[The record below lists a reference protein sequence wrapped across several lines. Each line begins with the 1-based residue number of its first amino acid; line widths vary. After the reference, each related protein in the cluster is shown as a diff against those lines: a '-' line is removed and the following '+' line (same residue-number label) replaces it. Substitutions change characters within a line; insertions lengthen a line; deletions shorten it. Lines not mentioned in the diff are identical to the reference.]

1 MGKEILKMENVTYYY
16 PAKSGNV
23 EILENVDYCFET
35 GKLYTVMGP
44 SGSGK
49 TTTLS
54 LLEGLDVPKEGKV
67 LFEGKDISQING
79 NLYRGQHIGI
89 IFQSYN
95 LFPYLNARENVEVSM
110 EISGK
115 REKKK
120 EMACELL
127 RKMGRK
133 EEQYGRGIEQLSGGE
148 QQRVA
153 IARALATD
161 AQVILADEPTG
172 NLDKDTAEEIRD
184 LFADIAHEMGKC
196 VIVVTHSQAFSQK
209 ADVVVELEGK
219 QLKTVQVRG

>member
-1 MGKEILKMENVTYYY
+1 MRKEILKMENVTYYY

-120 EMACELL
+120 EKACELL
-127 RKMGRK
+127 RKMGLK

-184 LFADIAHEMGKC
+184 LFADIAHELGKC

-209 ADVVVELEGK
+209 ADVVVELEEK
-219 QLKTVQVRG
+219 QLKAVQVRG

>member
-1 MGKEILKMENVTYYY
+1 MMGKEILKMENITYYY
-16 PAKSGNV
+16 PAKSGKV
-23 EILENVDYCFET
+23 EILENADYSFEM
-35 GKLYTVMGP
+35 GKIYTVMGP

-67 LFEGKDISQING
+67 LFDGEDISQING
-79 NLYRGQHIGI
+79 NIYRGQCIGI

-115 REKKK
+115 KEKKK
-120 EMACELL
+120 ERACELL
-127 RKMGRK
+127 KKMGLK
-133 EEQYGRGIEQLSGGE
+133 QEQYMRRIDQLSGGE

-172 NLDKDTAEEIRD
+172 NLDRDTAEGIRD
-184 LFADIAHEMGKC
+184 VFVGIAHEMGKC

-219 QLKTVQVRG
+219 RLRDVDVR

>member
-16 PAKSGNV
+16 PANSGNV

-120 EMACELL
+120 EKACELL
-127 RKMGRK
+127 RKMGLK

-184 LFADIAHEMGKC
+184 LFADIAHELGKC

-209 ADVVVELEGK
+209 ADVVVELEEK
-219 QLKTVQVRG
+219 QLKAVQVRG

>member
-110 EISGK
+110 ETSGK

-120 EMACELL
+120 EKACELL
-127 RKMGRK
+127 RKMGLK

-153 IARALATD
+153 LPSCPAGRSSVWPLPAPWSITPRFCWQTSLRGIWTRIRRKRSGIYL
-161 AQVILADEPTG
+161 QISLMRWG
-172 NLDKDTAEEIRD
+172 N
-184 LFADIAHEMGKC
+184 
-196 VIVVTHSQAFSQK
+196 V
-209 ADVVVELEGK
+209 
-219 QLKTVQVRG
+219 

>member
-1 MGKEILKMENVTYYY
+1 
-16 PAKSGNV
+16 
-23 EILENVDYCFET
+23 
-35 GKLYTVMGP
+35 MGP

-120 EMACELL
+120 EKACELL
-127 RKMGRK
+127 RKMGLK

-184 LFADIAHEMGKC
+184 LFADIAHELGKC

-209 ADVVVELEGK
+209 ADVVVELEEK
-219 QLKTVQVRG
+219 QLKAVQVRG

>member
-120 EMACELL
+120 EKAYELL
-127 RKMGRK
+127 RKMGLK

-184 LFADIAHEMGKC
+184 LFADIAHELGKC

-209 ADVVVELEGK
+209 ADVVVELEEK
-219 QLKTVQVRG
+219 QLKAVQVRG

>member
-1 MGKEILKMENVTYYY
+1 
-16 PAKSGNV
+16 
-23 EILENVDYCFET
+23 
-35 GKLYTVMGP
+35 
-44 SGSGK
+44 
-49 TTTLS
+49 
-54 LLEGLDVPKEGKV
+54 
-67 LFEGKDISQING
+67 LFDGKDISQING

-120 EMACELL
+120 EKACELL
-127 RKMGRK
+127 RKMGLK

-172 NLDKDTAEEIRD
+172 NLDSNSSMTVIKALSHINKK
-184 LFADIAHEMGKC
+184 MGKT
-196 VIVVTHSQAFSQK
+196 IVLVTHDPKVASFCGKIILLKDGLILNTLVKDGGNKEFYQK
-209 ADVVVELEGK
+209 ILRQMVKL
-219 QLKTVQVRG
+219 

>member
-110 EISGK
+110 EISGQ

-120 EMACELL
+120 EKACELL
-127 RKMGRK
+127 RKMGLK

-184 LFADIAHEMGKC
+184 LFADIAHELGKC

-219 QLKTVQVRG
+219 RLKAVQVRG

>member
-120 EMACELL
+120 EKPCELL
-127 RKMGRK
+127 RKMGLK

-184 LFADIAHEMGKC
+184 LFADIAHELGKC

-209 ADVVVELEGK
+209 ADVVVELEEK
-219 QLKTVQVRG
+219 QLKAVQVRG

>member
-120 EMACELL
+120 EKACELL
-127 RKMGRK
+127 RKMGLK

-153 IARALATD
+153 IARVLATD

-184 LFADIAHEMGKC
+184 LFADIAHELGKC

-209 ADVVVELEGK
+209 ADVVVELEEK
-219 QLKTVQVRG
+219 QLKAVQVRG

>member
-1 MGKEILKMENVTYYY
+1 MLYVKNLY
-16 PAKSGNV
+16 KS
-23 EILENVDYCFET
+23 YQT
-35 GKLYTVMGP
+35 GKNKYQVLNGVDFCVEKGEFVAVMGP

-120 EMACELL
+120 EKACELL
-127 RKMGRK
+127 RKMGLK

-184 LFADIAHEMGKC
+184 LFADIAHELGKC

-219 QLKTVQVRG
+219 RLKAVQVRG

>member
-1 MGKEILKMENVTYYY
+1 M
-16 PAKSGNV
+16 

-120 EMACELL
+120 EKACELL
-127 RKMGRK
+127 RKMGLK

-184 LFADIAHEMGKC
+184 LFADIAHELGKC

-219 QLKTVQVRG
+219 RLKAVQVRG

>member
-120 EMACELL
+120 EKACELL
-127 RKMGRK
+127 RKMGLK

-184 LFADIAHEMGKC
+184 LFADIAHELGKC

-209 ADVVVELEGK
+209 ADVVVELEEK
-219 QLKTVQVRG
+219 QLKAVQVRG